1 MSDQAILEVFHNEA
15 REIIENIETEL
26 VSLEESYDSEKVNT
40 LFRYFHTLKGSSGIA
55 GLMEVSEFTHE
66 IESLLDRVRSEEIQ
80 VTPSLIDTV
89 LASVDLVKVMIF
101 DEDQADGL
109 SSQKEKILTFIGK
122 NSDEVTDSSR
132 PLPQKRK
139 LNYFR
144 VKINFKDNVFEYG
157 IDPLMIIEDLVTVGT
172 VIEEK
177 IYRSRVPAL
186 DEINPEKCYLSWMY
200 IIGTKHTKKK
210 INEIFLFVF
219 DDNDIEITDITEDY
233 REDITSDVNEEKKI
247 GNILVQKGLITEDE
261 LLFALSNMK
270 KEEKVGKALVRL
282 KLVTEK
288 DIEKAL
294 GVQVEVRKK
303 IESTTIRVER
313 AKLDGIMN
321 LLGEIVI
328 GQSSI
333 VRFADELDED
343 KAYALKN
350 SLYGLNRSTR
360 QFQEQIMAM
369 RMIPVGPTF
378 SQFKRFVRDTSRQI
392 GKEIR
397 LEIMGKETELDKTVI
412 EEITDPLKH
421 MIRNSID
428 HGIESTEER
437 IKLGKDPTGIITLNA
452 YHQEGCIFIE
462 ISDDGKG
469 LDADELRSIAVS
481 KGIIAKDK
489 ELTEDESYALIFKPG
504 FSTANAVGDLSGR
517 GVGMDVVKS
526 NIDALRGSVQI
537 ITEKNRGTTFRI
549 KLPLTLAIIDGM
561 LIKVGKSVY
570 IVPLLSIL
578 ESIRPRK
585 EDVKTIKGQGE
596 VVMVRNEY
604 ISLIRLYKYFDQV
617 PAFENPWEA
626 LVVIVESNGEKLA
639 LMIDDLIGQ
648 QQIVIKSLDNTVT
661 KDRSISGAAILGDGN
676 VSLIIDIHGL
686 LSEISSLRG

>member
-1 MSDQAILEVFHNEA
+1 
-15 REIIENIETEL
+15 
-26 VSLEESYDSEKVNT
+26 
-40 LFRYFHTLKGSSGIA
+40 
-55 GLMEVSEFTHE
+55 
-66 IESLLDRVRSEEIQ
+66 
-80 VTPSLIDTV
+80 
-89 LASVDLVKVMIF
+89 
-101 DEDQADGL
+101 
-109 SSQKEKILTFIGK
+109 
-122 NSDEVTDSSR
+122 
-132 PLPQKRK
+132 
-139 LNYFR
+139 
-144 VKINFKDNVFEYG
+144 
-157 IDPLMIIEDLVTVGT
+157 
-172 VIEEK
+172 
-177 IYRSRVPAL
+177 
-186 DEINPEKCYLSWMY
+186 
-200 IIGTKHTKKK
+200 
-210 INEIFLFVF
+210 
-219 DDNDIEITDITEDY
+219 
-233 REDITSDVNEEKKI
+233 
-247 GNILVQKGLITEDE
+247 
-261 LLFALSNMK
+261 
-270 KEEKVGKALVRL
+270 
-282 KLVTEK
+282 
-288 DIEKAL
+288 
-294 GVQVEVRKK
+294 
-303 IESTTIRVER
+303 
-313 AKLDGIMN
+313 
-321 LLGEIVI
+321 
-328 GQSSI
+328 
-333 VRFADELDED
+333 
-343 KAYALKN
+343 
-350 SLYGLNRSTR
+350 
-360 QFQEQIMAM
+360 MAM